1 MASKTRSFL
10 KESNSDFDNILD
22 SMLNLADADAQTIT
36 SATTIT
42 GATTLSST
50 LGVTG
55 AMTSETS
62 NALTPASQD
71 FGIYEAAYELKFG
84 ATTGGSTT
92 ITTTDNGLVKT
103 VATLPANA
111 RIIDAYML
119 TTEVFDSNDAKGL
132 DLVVSS
138 TAPAAAD
145 TAITGDVV
153 QVITAAEMQSGTSG
167 ALNAFVSAVWSAAGT
182 GGTSIVASG
191 AGTHLCLINTDGS
204 NTGDAIQTGKVVVYI
219 KYMGASAPVANTTV

>member
-1 MASKTRSFL
+1 MGQKTAAFL
-10 KESNSDFDNILD
+10 KTQNRDFNNVID
-22 SMLNLADADAQTIT
+22 SALNLTDGGTV
-36 SATTIT
+36 T
-42 GATTLSST
+42 GATTIK
-50 LGVTG
+50 G
-55 AMTSETS
+55 AVTSETS

-111 RIIDAYML
+111 QIIDAYML
-119 TTEVFDSNDAKGL
+119 TTEVFDSNDEKGL
-132 DLVVSS
+132 DLVVTS

-145 TAITGDVV
+145 TAMTGDVV
-153 QVITAAEMQSGTSG
+153 QVITAAEYKSGTSG
-167 ALNAFVSAVWSAAGT
+167 ALNTFVSAVWSAAGT
-182 GGTSIVASG
+182 GGTAIVASG
-191 AGTHLCLINTDGS
+191 AGTNLCLINTDGS